1 MSEDFAEYLEEEED
15 IMIILMMVIIWKF
28 GICLEVEEAMEATG
42 SIGFIKEKGV
52 FVERLEFI

>member
-52 FVERLEFI
+52 L